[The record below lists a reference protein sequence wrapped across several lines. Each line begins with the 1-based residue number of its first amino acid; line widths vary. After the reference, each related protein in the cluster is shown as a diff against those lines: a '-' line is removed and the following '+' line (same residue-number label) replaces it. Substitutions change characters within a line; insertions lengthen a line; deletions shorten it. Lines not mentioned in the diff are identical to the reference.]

1 MNGSHEELELNRAA
15 DLSLLSDPGV
25 FLDTLSN
32 LKKNNKWSLDT
43 KCFEENKKKKK
54 EWVDKSLKDLEIE
67 AEASKK
73 NGGKIHPLQLSLDVQ
88 DAMSENDWLV
98 IDGGNTHFW
107 SEIAIN
113 IAGAKGKKLKGILM

>member
-1 MNGSHEELELNRAA
+1 M
-15 DLSLLSDPGV
+15 
-25 FLDTLSN
+25 
-32 LKKNNKWSLDT
+32 
-43 KCFEENKKKKK
+43 
-54 EWVDKSLKDLEIE
+54 KDLEIE

-88 DAMSENDWLV
+88 EAMGENDWLV

-113 IAGAKGKKLKGILM
+113 IAGARGKKLKGCLLYTSPSPRD